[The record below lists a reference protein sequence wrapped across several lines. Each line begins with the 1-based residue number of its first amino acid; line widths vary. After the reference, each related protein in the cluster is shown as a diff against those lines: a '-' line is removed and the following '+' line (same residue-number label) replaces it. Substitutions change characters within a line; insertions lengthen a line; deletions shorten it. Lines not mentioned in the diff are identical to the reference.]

1 METMKNSLLET
12 PKQFTKVTAVHE
24 LDDVSTDVSIKFP
37 TTEQT
42 EVTGFEIDSKP
53 DPSSKELLPN
63 NDDSYATDQKTAKV
77 EQQASCNGVNLSPP
91 HQEFFSQQ
99 NLIPRKELL
108 ETIKQLSDRVK
119 QVELLQAQQQ
129 EEEEEEEDDE
139 DDDEA
144 TLGDAV
150 GVIVELSQRVSSIS
164 DTIRNSINPSISKI
178 LGRLHALEEQICK
191 LAPTTRVQEQ
201 KTTTD
206 HHPFTKDNLVEKRAE
221 KTITL
226 RENGI
231 SETSKY
237 LNSQQK
243 KLENQQNSDS
253 EEEEKQNPSST
264 KKRCN
269 FF

>member
-12 PKQFTKVTAVHE
+12 PKLFTKVTAVHE

-37 TTEQT
+37 TMEQQLNT
-42 EVTGFEIDSKP
+42 EVTGFEIDIKP
-53 DPSSKELLPN
+53 VPSSKELLPN
-63 NDDSYATDQKTAKV
+63 NDSACSTEQKTAKV
-77 EQQASCNGVNLSPP
+77 EQQATYNGVNLSPL

-99 NLIPRKELL
+99 NSKKELL

-129 EEEEEEEDDE
+129 EEEEDDEENDE

-164 DTIRNSINPSISKI
+164 DTIRQSINPSISKI
-178 LGRLHALEEQICK
+178 LDRLHALEEQICK
-191 LAPTTRVQEQ
+191 FAPTREQ
-201 KTTTD
+201 NTKTTD
-206 HHPFTKDNLVEKRAE
+206 HPFTKDNLVEKRAG

-226 RENGI
+226 RENI
-231 SETSKY
+231 EESTKY
-237 LNSQQK
+237 QKSQQNN
-243 KLENQQNSDS
+243 LENHQNSDS